1 MIKRALVEYLVNAV
15 WQLPLLA
22 GGAWL
27 LVRACDLAPRTQ
39 HRLWVAVLALAVLMP
54 LRTTPHKQQT
64 EIAGL
69 AERPAEGVRAQ
80 TFRSVAAHVAKR
92 EPDSWFGRARHIFRA
107 HDIKIPTTTVHWLVG
122 LYLSS
127 VIFGLLRFVIGWRAA
142 QHLVRHASPAVNID
156 YGALASHSRRFRI
169 ELPTLCES
177 AGVSSPVVV
186 GAYHPVLLVPQGF
199 ERYSEEEI
207 RAVICHELAH
217 IQRHDYAANLMC
229 QLAAL
234 PLIWHPATHYIQQR
248 IRLTREMIC
257 DAMAAQEMESEMS
270 YARCLL
276 ALAQN
281 MLGVRSS
288 APQAQLPGLFS
299 RNTLEERVMRLTKP
313 MILSTRARMI
323 RTASGVAIMFA
334 SYVAASTV
342 HFTPAMAAPRAGM
355 ALQAASALP
364 AAGSSQAPA
373 PQSVPTPAAAPTAES
388 TEKQQEKK
396 DAEKRVKQAEST
408 LNNAELKRQI
418 EKAQEQT
425 LKTQE
430 LADSSAFRQQIENA
444 EKEARRAEALTN
456 SPEFKKQMEDAANLA
471 HKVEAFTNSPEF
483 KRQIEQ
489 AQQQA
494 LKAKELFD
502 SSEFKKQIQD
512 AANTAQKAEASAN
525 GPDFKKQ
532 MEEALQQARK
542 AKELFD
548 SPAFKKEME
557 DLKQK
562 FSKDLIPEDSE
573 KKEVQPAVAEPPQV
587 NSPR

>member
-1 MIKRALVEYLVNAV
+1 MIERALVEYLVNAV

-22 GGAWL
+22 AGAWL

-54 LRTTPHKQQT
+54 LRTTSHKQQI
-64 EIAGL
+64 EIAGVT
-69 AERPAEGVRAQ
+69 EHPAEGVRGQ
-80 TFRSVAAHVAKR
+80 MFRPVAARVANS
-92 EPDSWFGRARHIFRA
+92 EPDSWFRRARHISRT
-107 HDIKIPTTTVHWLVG
+107 HYIQIPKTTVRWLVG

-127 VIFGLLRFVIGWRAA
+127 VIFGLLRFASGWRTA
-142 QHLVRHASPAVNID
+142 QHLVRDASPAVNRD
-156 YGALASHSRRFRI
+156 YGGIVSHSRRFRI
-169 ELPTLCES
+169 EPPALRES

-186 GAYHPVLLVPQGF
+186 GAYHPVLLIPKGF
-199 ERYSEEEI
+199 ERYSDEEI
-207 RAVICHELAH
+207 RAVLCHELAH
-217 IQRHDYAANLMC
+217 IQRRDYAANLIC

-276 ALAQN
+276 ALAQS
-281 MLGVRSS
+281 MLGGRSS

-299 RNTLEERVMRLTKP
+299 RNTLEERVMRLIKP
-313 MILSTRARMI
+313 MTLSTRARMI

-355 ALQAASALP
+355 ALRAALGLP
-364 AAGSSQAPA
+364 SAGSSQSPA
-373 PQSVPTPAAAPTAES
+373 PQSGLPFAAAPAAEA
-388 TEKQQEKK
+388 TEKQKEKK
-396 DAEKRVKQAEST
+396 DAEKRARQAEST

-418 EKAQEQT
+418 EKTQQEALKAQA
-425 LKTQE
+425 LV
-430 LADSSAFRQQIENA
+430 DSSAFRQQIESAEIEARIA
-444 EKEARRAEALTN
+444 EKEARTAEREAKMANALTN
-456 SPEFKKQMEDAANLA
+456 SPEFKKQIENSAKQAQNAED
-471 HKVEAFTNSPEF
+471 FTNRPEF

-489 AQQQA
+489 AKQQA

-502 SSEFKKQIQD
+502 SRAFKKQ
-512 AANTAQKAEASAN
+512 
-525 GPDFKKQ
+525 
-532 MEEALQQARK
+532 
-542 AKELFD
+542 
-548 SPAFKKEME
+548 ME

-562 FSKDLIPEDSE
+562 FSEDVTPEDS
-573 KKEVQPAVAEPPQV
+573 KKKDAQPGNPEPPQV
-587 NSPR
+587 SSPQ